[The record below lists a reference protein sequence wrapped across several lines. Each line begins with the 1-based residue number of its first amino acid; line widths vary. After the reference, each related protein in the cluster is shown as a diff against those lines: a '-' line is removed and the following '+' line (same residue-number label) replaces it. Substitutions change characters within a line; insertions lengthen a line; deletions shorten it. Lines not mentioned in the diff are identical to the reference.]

1 MAKLEME
8 EALYETCFCLGRT
21 GGISTLE
28 IEGRREEK
36 KYWGNR
42 ISQSK
47 VRYKLGSLNA
57 MQARVLGVE
66 TAIDFSS

>member
-8 EALYETCFCLGRT
+8 EALYATCFCIGRT
-21 GGISTLE
+21 GGISTFE
-28 IEGRREEK
+28 IEGRREAK

-47 VRYKLGSLNA
+47 VRYKLGNLNA
-57 MQARVLGVE
+57 MQATVLGVQ